1 MRKILTLALLFIILT
16 SGADAQTVRSGNFL
30 TFVDSLITA
39 MPFGIGTNEYRSPQS
54 SQRQMFGTAVDQCLK
69 GDLAGAH
76 TVAASIGYQ
85 IISFTDT
92 IRLPNRLY
100 YILLRS
106 KDSSNHWGTF
116 VFDPAA
122 RRSGLVIQSPHE
134 LFDTKTGA
142 QGAYVFQELS
152 ARAFFLNGAHRC
164 NNSESSPCSGTT
176 TACGASGPFKVSDQA
191 HSDIGSFQIATS
203 ALLQHRTD
211 AVVVQLHG
219 FGKGVGDPDLIMGNG
234 TASKPSGPDYLSEFK
249 NALSS
254 IDTVLTFKIAHIDT
268 TWTELTGT
276 TNTQGRLVNNS
287 VNPCAT
293 KPAAANGRFLHIE
306 QAYAGLRDTK
316 SHWKKISDALA
327 AVFPMDPLSVQDR
340 SSEYPNGFVLFECY
354 PNPFNPST
362 TLGFTVPATAG
373 RHVSGLTSLKIY
385 DALGREV
392 STLVNEQL
400 EAGVY
405 HERTFNASHLAS
417 GVYFARLTSS
427 GNSAVRKMFLV
438 K

>member
-1 MRKILTLALLFIILT
+1 MRKLFTLALLFITLT
-16 SGADAQTVRSGNFL
+16 SGAAAQSIRSGNFL
-30 TFVDSLITA
+30 TFVDSLITV
-39 MPFGIGTNEYRSPQS
+39 MPSGIGTNEYRSPQP

-76 TVAASIGYQ
+76 AAAASFGYQ
-85 IISFTDT
+85 IISYTDT
-92 IRLPNRLY
+92 IRLPKRLY

-116 VFDPAA
+116 VFDPFA

-164 NNSESSPCSGTT
+164 SNSDASPCSGTT
-176 TACGASGPFKVSDQA
+176 TACGTSGPFKISDQA
-191 HSDIGSFQIATS
+191 HSDVGTFQIGTTI
-203 ALLQHRTD
+203 LLQHRSD

-219 FGKGVGDPDLIMGNG
+219 FGKGAGDPDLIMGNG
-234 TASKPSGPDYLSEFK
+234 TASKPTGPDYLTALK
-249 NALSS
+249 NALSA
-254 IDTVLTFKIAHIDT
+254 IDTSFTFKIAHIDT
-268 TWTELTGT
+268 AWTELTGT

-287 VNPCAT
+287 INPCAT

-316 SHWKKISDALA
+316 ASWKKISDALA
-327 AVFPMDPLSVQDR
+327 AVFPMDPLGVQER
-340 SSEYPNGFVLFECY
+340 STESPNGFILFECY

-362 TLGFTVPATAG
+362 TLGFTIE
-373 RHVSGLTSLKIY
+373 VSGLTTLKIY

-392 STLVNEQL
+392 STLVDENL

-405 HERTFNASHLAS
+405 HERTFISSSLSS
-417 GVYFARLTSS
+417 GIYFAHLTSS
-427 GNSAVRKMFLV
+427 GNSAVRKIFLV